1 MSDVENAFDA
11 ALGGGHPP
19 VPDPVEIRLA
29 RVQGQARRRAREARL
44 AQEEGRR
51 VVPLTDSRYPVVFFS
66 YGLNESTSQK
76 RRIYMRCVTRL
87 Y

>member
-19 VPDPVEIRLA
+19 VPDPVESRLA

-51 VVPLTDSRYPVVFFS
+51 VVPLTDSRYPVVFFF
-66 YGLNESTSQK
+66 LFFL
-76 RRIYMRCVTRL
+76 MA
-87 Y
+87 